1 MESGGVSIIIACADS
16 SGKTREGV
24 LSVRGSFNCLVV
36 TGVAGNFLGVLLFVD
51 LTSDVE
57 ETLLRSVGVS
67 SGGDVG
73 SALGNTT
80 AGFTV
85 TSLFICFVNPW
96 YLCRS

>member
-1 MESGGVSIIIACADS
+1 MESRGVSIIIACAES
-16 SGKTREGV
+16 SGKMGEGV
-24 LSVRGSFNCLVV
+24 SLLTGIFDCLVV
-36 TGVAGNFLGVLLFVD
+36 TGVVGNFLGVTLFVD

-57 ETLLRSVGVS
+57 ERLLTSGVLSVG
-67 SGGDVG
+67 GAGAD
-73 SALGNTT
+73 LGNTT